1 VTHKANGGIG
11 VASRLGA
18 QIVQVSRLKKKKK
31 LKLKLVGLG
40 GGEGGTQREP
50 RQKKYIVSRLGGN

>member
-40 GGEGGTQREP
+40 GEGGTQREP

>member
-1 VTHKANGGIG
+1 MTHKANGGIG

-40 GGEGGTQREP
+40 GGGGHTKRTKT
-50 RQKKYIVSRLGGN
+50 KKIYS